1 MTPQQVIPDFDS
13 LDVEAK
19 WNGVKSLRNDL
30 LLKSDWTQ
38 LVDVS
43 LSPESRQAWQ
53 QYRQLLRGITSDY
66 SNPSDVVFPDPPN
79 AVISTDATV
88 AEQIEAVELMIDLI
102 LDTQSGGA

>member
-1 MTPQQVIPDFDS
+1 MTPQQIIPDFDS

-53 QYRQLLRGITSDY
+53 QYRQQLREITSTYVD
-66 SNPSDVVFPDPPN
+66 PSDVVFPDPPN

-88 AEQIEAVELMIDLI
+88 AEQIEAVELMVDLL
-102 LDTQSGGA
+102 LDTQQENA

>member
-1 MTPQQVIPDFDS
+1 MTAQQVIPDFES

-19 WNGVKSLRNDL
+19 WNGIKSIRNDL

-43 LSPESRQAWQ
+43 LSSESRHAWQ
-53 QYRQLLRGITSDY
+53 QYRQQLREITSAY
-66 SNPSDVVFPDPPN
+66 SDPSDVVFPDQPDT
-79 AVISTDATV
+79 ATSTNATV

-102 LDTQSGGA
+102 LDTQESA